1 MKMTVENVIS
11 AFGELSIRKLNDK
24 QLKVLMAVSRD
35 MEHYARDETKN
46 RLDGV
51 YATRIYHN
59 ESKEEEAVRRGLEDK
74 INFVP
79 KVNLISIINET
90 EEECKQQND
99 TFGSFMRSLSE
110 IGRKESEVNNKIAT
124 HYAGTNP
131 LD

>member
-1 MKMTVENVIS
+1 MTVENVIS
-11 AFGELSIRKLNDK
+11 AFSELSIRKLNDK
-24 QLKVLMAVSRD
+24 QLKVLMAVARD

-51 YATRIYHN
+51 YATRSYHN
-59 ESKEEEAVRRGLEDK
+59 ETKEEEAARRGLEDK
-74 INFVP
+74 IDFVP
-79 KVNLISIINET
+79 KVNLISIINAT

-110 IGRKESEVNNKIAT
+110 IGRKEAEVNRKTTT